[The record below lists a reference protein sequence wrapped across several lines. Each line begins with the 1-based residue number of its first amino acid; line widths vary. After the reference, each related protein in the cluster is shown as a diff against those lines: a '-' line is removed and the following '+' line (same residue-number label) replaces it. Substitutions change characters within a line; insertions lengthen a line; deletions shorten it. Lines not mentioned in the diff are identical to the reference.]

1 MVIYLKEIGQMMLLM
16 VNEHLPEIMVIN
28 MMVNGLT
35 IELKEKV
42 NQCKQME
49 MFMMVFGRT
58 I

>member
-1 MVIYLKEIGQMMLLM
+1 MVIYLREIGQMMLLM
-16 VNEHLPEIMVIN
+16 VKEHLPEIMVIN